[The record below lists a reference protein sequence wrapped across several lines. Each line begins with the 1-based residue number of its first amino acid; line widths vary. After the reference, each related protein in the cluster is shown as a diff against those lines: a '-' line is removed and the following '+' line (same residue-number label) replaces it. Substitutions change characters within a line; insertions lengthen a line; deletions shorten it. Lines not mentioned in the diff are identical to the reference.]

1 MVLKEL
7 TQAELAILAAGP
19 PAHRLHDERVWRAER
34 NKYDRLVRRQ
44 RELAKAAQ
52 PPRRSSRLEQK
63 KLLVSDEWLAKEHPA
78 IGCVEAGTRNAD
90 REPHAREATH
100 LGDFKNSRWQ
110 RARRGR
116 GGCVHGSST
125 RGERLGA
132 EAALRSRA

>member
-1 MVLKEL
+1 MVLKAL

-19 PAHRLHDERVWRAER
+19 PAHRLHDERGWRAER

-63 KLLVSDEWLAKEHPA
+63 KLFISDEWLAKEHPT
-78 IGCVEAGTRNAD
+78 IGPRRSRNAN

-116 GGCVHGSST
+116 GGCVHDSST
-125 RGERLGA
+125 RGERIGA

>member
-63 KLLVSDEWLAKEHPA
+63 KLFVSDEWLAKEHPT
-78 IGCVEAGTRNAD
+78 IGRVEAGTPIESPTHVKRRRISAIS
-90 REPHAREATH
+90 RTPGGSEHVEAEVVVYTIPPPEESASAQKRRF
-100 LGDFKNSRWQ
+100 D
-110 RARRGR
+110 RGR
-116 GGCVHGSST
+116 
-125 RGERLGA
+125 R
-132 EAALRSRA
+132 